1 MEIIESKTKHHLKCA
16 VFGCNNKKSLG
27 FSLHSLPKI
36 CDTKRRSAWIKL
48 LKINVNKLRP
58 QFVVCSAHF
67 IPADFFPG
75 NCFIFVFK

>member
-1 MEIIESKTKHHLKCA
+1 MENKKHHLKCA
-16 VFGCNNKKSLG
+16 VFGCCNKKSKG

-48 LKINVNKLRP
+48 LKINVQNIRP

-67 IPADFFPG
+67 LAADFYPG
-75 NCFIFVFK
+75 NIFCYFF